1 MLLVVGGRAP
11 PHDLSVNKGIEWNAF
26 RKQIQFWS
34 TPLLKVIIEFIGLKF
49 PELNE
54 KLNGE
59 KFQKLSN
66 FLSLS
71 LAATMS
77 MKLE

>member
-1 MLLVVGGRAP
+1 
-11 PHDLSVNKGIEWNAF
+11 
-26 RKQIQFWS
+26 
-34 TPLLKVIIEFIGLKF
+34 VIIEFIGLKF